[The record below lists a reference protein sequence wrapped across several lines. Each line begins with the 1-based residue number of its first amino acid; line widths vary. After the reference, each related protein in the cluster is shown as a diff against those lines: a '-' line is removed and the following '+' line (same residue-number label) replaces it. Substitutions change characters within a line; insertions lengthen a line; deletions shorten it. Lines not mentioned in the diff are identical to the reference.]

1 MLVEGMLC
9 AVIAI
14 MSVLHY
20 IERQKLQDRIM
31 SRNLNEYKQRDEPV
45 KPHESAHNRVIKNWR
60 RSD

>member
-9 AVIAI
+9 VVIAV

-31 SRNLNEYKQRDEPV
+31 SRNLNEYKKIDEPHV
-45 KPHESAHNRVIKNWR
+45 KHKSAHDRVMERWKEIK
-60 RSD
+60 